1 MAFGEKK
8 EGEGG
13 SVKQIVVR
21 AFVSKNASGN
31 SDRLATLQRPH
42 NNRRRDWGGGG
53 GLGWKRLR
61 FVNRVADKLRDV
73 HNRRLMASLFF
84 FYERGRGVGFYIV
97 FNGRSRWGVRRR
109 AFRNFHKKKTT
120 NKYRRWKE
128 RTKKKKTIYFH
139 RRGPLRAAC
148 EKGQWKRDDD
158 RARSTQHSLGNT
170 TVGLRPDEERTKTNR
185 KAHNDTKKSDN
196 RFGKK
201 KLSQI
206 KPGFIHRSNKKTD
219 G

>member
-8 EGEGG
+8 EEEGG

-73 HNRRLMASLFF
+73 HNRRLMTSLFF
-84 FYERGRGVGFYIV
+84 LRTRA
-97 FNGRSRWGVRRR
+97 RRR
-109 AFRNFHKKKTT
+109 VLYRFQWPKPVGRETQSFSKFPQKKTT